1 MSTIFA
7 EIEPLD
13 LNNDIDYTYE
23 DKLEEDHLYYD
34 IMLEIFNIQ
43 VVKACSILEHL
54 HDINH

>member
-13 LNNDIDYTYE
+13 LNTDVDYAYE

-34 IMLEIFNIQ
+34 LMLEVFNIQ
-43 VVKACSILEHL
+43 AVKACSILEHL
-54 HDINH
+54 HNINH